1 MIVKLLIIQSFEQ
14 PWNPFFSN
22 KGASTSKI
30 TLIENDKIVSEDIE
44 VANALNTFFSESVK
58 SLDITEPLAHMV
70 DNTNIDDPIDAIIL
84 KYSNHPSI
92 LKSNH
97 TIGTLHFSFHNVE
110 LIDVLTEINMLRSTT
125 SSITYPLFFSNS
137 LEILV
142 ANHYY
147 LH

>member
-1 MIVKLLIIQSFEQ
+1 MK
-14 PWNPFFSN
+14 PFFSN

-58 SLDITEPLAHMV
+58 SLDITELLVHMV

-84 KYSNHPSI
+84 EYSNHPSI
-92 LKSNH
+92 LKINY
-97 TIGTLHFSFHNVE
+97 TIGTLHFSFHKVE
-110 LIDVLTEINMLRSTT
+110 SIDVLTEINMLSSTT
-125 SSITYPLFFSNS
+125 SSIHMAYPLLFSNS
-137 LEILV
+137 LDILV

-147 LH
+147 LY